1 MVISGR
7 DAGWTLAGV
16 AAPGEGGV
24 DPDGAGTA
32 DAAGGA
38 DNAGDEAASG
48 GTGVAAAPLAPVA
61 LPSNDLGGPVAE
73 ALLVAAALP
82 ALAFG
87 AGAVVAGEFVGLGPA
102 GGCAAAS
109 GEFVAFGG
117 EEFPCVAAGFGA
129 LGAAAAPWD
138 APAAGPLC
146 AGGGVVWLGFFSS
159 EGR

>member
-16 AAPGEGGV
+16 AAPDDGV
-24 DPDGAGTA
+24 DADGAGA
-32 DAAGGA
+32 PDAAGGA
-38 DNAGDEAASG
+38 AEFVVAVASG
-48 GTGVAAAPLAPVA
+48 GPGVAAAPLAPVA

-117 EEFPCVAAGFGA
+117 EEFPCVAPGFGA

>member
-24 DPDGAGTA
+24 DPDGAGAA
-32 DAAGGA
+32 DAAGGSA
-38 DNAGDEAASG
+38 EFVVAVASG
-48 GTGVAAAPLAPVA
+48 GTGVTAAPLAAVAFPSEDLAGPGAESLAGATAFPV
-61 LPSNDLGGPVAE
+61 LG
-73 ALLVAAALP
+73 
-82 ALAFG
+82 FG
-87 AGAVVAGEFVGLGPA
+87 AGVVAGGFVALAAA
-102 GGCAAAS
+102 GGCAAVP
-109 GEFVAFGG
+109 GELVAFGA
-117 EEFPCVAAGFGA
+117 EEFPCPGAGFGA

-138 APAAGPLC
+138 APAGGPLC

>member
-16 AAPGEGGV
+16 AAPGEGV
-24 DPDGAGTA
+24 DPDGVGAA

-38 DNAGDEAASG
+38 AEFVVAVASA
-48 GTGVAAAPLAPVA
+48 GTGVTAAPLAPVA

-117 EEFPCVAAGFGA
+117 AGAGA
-129 LGAAAAPWD
+129 LGAAAGPWD
-138 APAAGPLC
+138 APAGGPLC

>member
-7 DAGWTLAGV
+7 DAGWTLAAV

-24 DPDGAGTA
+24 DPDGAGPA

-73 ALLVAAALP
+73 ALLAAAALP
-82 ALAFG
+82 ALALG
-87 AGAVVAGEFVGLGPA
+87 AGAVVAGEFVRLGPA
-102 GGCAAAS
+102 GGWAAGS

-117 EEFPCVAAGFGA
+117 AGAGA

-138 APAAGPLC
+138 APAGGPLC
-146 AGGGVVWLGFFSS
+146 AGGGVVWLG
-159 EGR
+159 

>member
-16 AAPGEGGV
+16 AAPGEGV
-24 DPDGAGTA
+24 DPDGAGAA

-38 DNAGDEAASG
+38 NNAGDEAASA
-48 GTGVAAAPLAPVA
+48 GTGVTAAPLAPVA

-73 ALLVAAALP
+73 ALLVATAFPVLG
-82 ALAFG
+82 FG
-87 AGAVVAGEFVGLGPA
+87 AGVVAGGFVALAAA
-102 GGCAAAS
+102 GGCAAVP
-109 GEFVAFGG
+109 GELVAFGA
-117 EEFPCVAAGFGA
+117 EEFPCVGAGVGA

-138 APAAGPLC
+138 APAGGPLC